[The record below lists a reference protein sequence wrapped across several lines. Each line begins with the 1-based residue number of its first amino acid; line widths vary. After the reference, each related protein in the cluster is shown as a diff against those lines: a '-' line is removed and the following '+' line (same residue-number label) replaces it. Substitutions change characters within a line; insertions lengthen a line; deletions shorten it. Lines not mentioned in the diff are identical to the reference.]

1 MAGLTTRVPRTAPR
15 PRILKGNWYEE
26 QLIVEEKL
34 ADFVERRRMPCPP
47 PLPARD
53 RPIAMQEH
61 HKYPVMWVGINAH
74 SMALNRPYVPHDAI
88 ARGAEPDAIERDAA
102 PHGRRR
108 DGNVHGGGAGGD
120 ACFGDRERRER
131 DSCDDADGAD
141 AALRTHVDWTLADRQ
156 RHDASARRDA
166 EWQTVRGTRLGEHRA
181 HVQQHH
187 HGHLHGHNQQH
198 AHGHGNTHA
207 HAHAHGHAHMRA
219 RAISRPGA
227 TAEAP
232 FPARADP
239 HGAQAHYLPL
249 VRSIPVALVDSHSA
263 VRLGDRVQLMLG
275 DAALTFDMW
284 TRTFVPVQGC
294 EIPGLDEFQLFVATE
309 PEMPASHAAHAA
321 RSAATSAGA
330 VPLVRH
336 VFEIAPCDGEEYP
349 TPFLRIDTKF
359 RLVTPKDSFE
369 KQYAVKTTA
378 VNTASLGS
386 GSFTTAVLSLDTGSF
401 STAWQLAKRPGKM
414 IAWEAQ
420 QTLLAY
426 NTPVYI
432 RHAATNTLL
441 CAHDKKRQFLF
452 GAAHSAIATLATSS
466 AALGFEWRIVRV

>member
-166 EWQTVRGTRLGEHRA
+166 EWQTVR
-181 HVQQHH
+181 
-187 HGHLHGHNQQH
+187 
-198 AHGHGNTHA
+198 
-207 HAHAHGHAHMRA
+207 
-219 RAISRPGA
+219 
-227 TAEAP
+227 
-232 FPARADP
+232 DP

-401 STAWQLAKRPGKM
+401 STAWYVSPNPHTHIPTRLTRFCVWRFRGEHRQLAKRPGKM